1 MLKKL
6 LIAVGVIFAITA
18 VVLIAAG
25 VIIYLKV
32 DKAFVSSQISK
43 ALNRQVSIEK
53 IDISI
58 FSVLSGIEMKNVVV
72 SNFKTPPE
80 LTTLQGK
87 PVAQGD
93 VFAGMEAFRFK
104 VKILPLLRQKIE
116 LKELVLYSPVINL
129 SRNKQGVMNIDDLIK
144 SKKPADK
151 ETKDAPQKEPA
162 GPISADDI
170 PVAIAVGEIG
180 MKNGTINYYDGE
192 YDQKIQIYKLTV
204 LAYDIAVDPKNLE
217 KKDEMKVKL
226 DMGVRT
232 VGALKSGSV
241 ENFDVTLNAAGRVIP
256 FDVKT
261 RLLEP
266 EAILHVAVP
275 EGEITGLQL
284 FQAVAAVPILGD
296 YLGEHLQFLKG
307 KQQWKGSSQNSLDLH
322 YRQAM
327 AQITKGRLNLKDA
340 DILFDG
346 GMNIDTK
353 AIDMNL
359 ELVLAKELNEAIR
372 TTLSKKIE
380 SAVGGSDVKKYV
392 DPARLAGIAMTPLLN
407 RDGRID
413 LKAKVV
419 GTTKK
424 PDVKITQPPLGSL
437 SSLVQDQTG
446 SLAVEA
452 GKSVARQLL
461 KEEDQKK
468 VLEEVEGLFK
478 KK

>member
-6 LIAVGVIFAITA
+6 LIATGVIFAIIA
-18 VVLIAAG
+18 VVLIVAG
-25 VIIYLKV
+25 VIVYLKV
-32 DKAFVSSQISK
+32 DKAFVSSQMAK

-58 FSVLSGIEMKNVVV
+58 LSVLSGIEVKNVVV

-80 LTTLQGK
+80 LANLQGK
-87 PVAQGD
+87 PVAEAD
-93 VFAGMEAFRFK
+93 VFASMETLRFK
-104 VKILPLLRQKIE
+104 VKILPLLGRHIE
-116 LKELVLYSPVINL
+116 LKELVLYRPVINL
-129 SRNKQGVMNIDDLIK
+129 SRDKQGVMNIDDLIK

-151 ETKDAPQKEPA
+151 EKKGAPQKEPSR
-162 GPISADDI
+162 PISADDI

-180 MKNGTINYYDGE
+180 MKNGTVNYYDGE

-204 LAYDIAVDPKNLE
+204 LAYDIAVDPQNLAN
-217 KKDEMKVKL
+217 KDEMKVKL
-226 DMGVRT
+226 DMGMKT

-241 ENFDVTLNAAGRVIP
+241 EHFDVTLNAAGRVIP

-266 EAILHVAVP
+266 EAILHVVVP

-284 FQAVAAVPILGD
+284 LGAVAAVPILGD
-296 YLGEHLQFLKG
+296 YLGEHLRFLKD
-307 KQQWKGSSQNSLDLH
+307 KQQWKGSGQNGLDLH
-322 YRQAM
+322 YKQAK
-327 AQITKGRLNLKDA
+327 AEITNGRLSLKDA

-353 AIDMNL
+353 ALDLNL
-359 ELVLAKELNEAIR
+359 NLLLAKEVNEAVR
-372 TTLSKKIE
+372 ATLAQKIE
-380 SAVGGSDVKKYV
+380 ALAGSDVKKYA
-392 DPARLAGIAMTPLLN
+392 DPGRLAGIAMTPLIN
-407 RDGRID
+407 KDGRID
-413 LKAKVV
+413 LKAKVS

-424 PDVKITQPPLGSL
+424 PDVIITQPPLGSL
-437 SSLVQDQTG
+437 GSLVQDQAG

-452 GKSVARQLL
+452 GKSAARQLL
-461 KEEDQKK
+461 KDDQKK
-468 VLEEVEGLFK
+468 VLEDIEGLFK

>member
-6 LIAVGVIFAITA
+6 LIAVGAIFAIIA
-18 VVLIAAG
+18 VVLITAG

-32 DKAFVSSQISK
+32 DKAFVSSQMSK

-72 SNFKTPPE
+72 SNFKTPAE
-80 LTTLQGK
+80 LTNLQGK

-93 VFAGMEAFRFK
+93 VFAGMEAFSFK
-104 VKILPLLRQKIE
+104 VKILPLLGQKIE

-144 SKKPADK
+144 SRKPADK
-151 ETKDAPQKEPA
+151 EKKEAPEKEQA
-162 GPISADDI
+162 DPISANDI

-180 MKNGTINYYDGE
+180 MKNGTINYHDGE
-192 YDQKIQIYKLTV
+192 YDQKIQIYKLTL
-204 LAYDIAVDPKNLE
+204 LAYDIAVDPQNLE
-217 KKDEMKVKL
+217 KNDELKIRL

-241 ENFDVTLNAAGRVIP
+241 ETFDVTLNAAGRVIP

-266 EAILHVAVP
+266 EAILHVAIP
-275 EGEITGLQL
+275 DGEITGLQL
-284 FQAVAAVPILGD
+284 FEAVAAVPILWD
-296 YLGEHLQFLKG
+296 YLGEHLQFLKD
-307 KQQWKGSSQNSLDLH
+307 KQQWKGSNQNGLYLH
-322 YRQAM
+322 YRKAS
-327 AQITKGRLNLKDA
+327 AEITNGRLNLKDA

-346 GMNIDTK
+346 GLNIDTK
-353 AIDMNL
+353 AMDMNL
-359 ELVLAKELNEAIR
+359 ELVLAKELNEPIR
-372 TTLSKKIE
+372 MTLAKKIE
-380 SAVGGSDVKKYV
+380 SAAGGSDVKKYV

-413 LKAKVV
+413 LKAKVA

-424 PDVKITQPPLGSL
+424 PEVKITQPPLGSL
-437 SSLVQDQTG
+437 GSLVQGQAG
-446 SLAVEA
+446 GLAVEA
-452 GKSVARQLL
+452 GKSAARELL
-461 KEEDQKK
+461 KEDQKK
-468 VLEEVEGLFK
+468 VLEEIEGLFK

>member
-6 LIAVGVIFAITA
+6 LITIGVIFAIIV
-18 VVLIAAG
+18 VVLVAAG
-25 VIIYLKV
+25 VIVYLKV
-32 DKAFVSSQISK
+32 DKAFVSSQMSK
-43 ALNRQVSIEK
+43 MLNRQVSIEK

-80 LTTLQGK
+80 LESLRGK
-87 PVAQGD
+87 PVAPGD
-93 VFAGMEAFRFK
+93 IFTNMEAFRFK
-104 VKILPLLRQKIE
+104 VKILPLLRRQIE
-116 LKELVLYSPVINL
+116 LKELILYSPVINL
-129 SRNKQGVMNIDDLIK
+129 SKNTQGVLNIDDLIK

-151 ETKDAPQKEPA
+151 EKKEAPRKEPA
-162 GPISADDI
+162 GPISVDDI

-204 LAYDIAVDPKNLE
+204 LAYDIAVDPQNLE
-217 KKDEMKVKL
+217 KNDEIKVKL
-226 DMGVRT
+226 GMSVRSVGV
-232 VGALKSGSV
+232 LKSGSV

-266 EAILHVAVP
+266 EATLHVAVP
-275 EGEITGLQL
+275 DGEITGLQL
-284 FQAVAAVPILGD
+284 FEAVAAVPILGD
-296 YLGEHLQFLKG
+296 YLGEHLQFLKD
-307 KQQWKGSSQNSLDLH
+307 KQQWKGSNQNGLDLH
-322 YRQAM
+322 YRQAN
-327 AQITKGRLNLKDA
+327 AEITNGRLNLKDA

-359 ELVLAKELNEAIR
+359 ELVLAKELNEAVR
-372 TTLSKKIE
+372 TTLGKKIE
-380 SAVGGSDVKKYV
+380 SAVGGSDVKKYA

-413 LKAKVV
+413 LKAKVS

-424 PDVKITQPPLGSL
+424 PDVIITQPPLGSL
-437 SSLVQDQTG
+437 SSLIQSEAG

-452 GKSVARQLL
+452 GKSAARQLL
-461 KEEDQKK
+461 KEDQKK
-468 VLEEVEGLFK
+468 VLEEIEGLFK